1 MDERKLQFRVGLLVI
16 VALSVGSALVIR
28 FGDVQRT
35 WRKHYEISIRFDSAG
50 GVYPSAPVQLNGV
63 VVGAVKQVIL
73 DRERGGVTV
82 TVDIREDVRIRAD
95 SVPMLARS
103 LLGETALEFS
113 RGTSKEFIKA
123 NDILDGQGAPDPMV
137 AVQRIEE
144 RASAAL
150 EMLTETGG
158 EWKLVASNLNGL
170 MDTNRGNIDVVI
182 ERAAESLH
190 QLTLTLQSTQK
201 MVASANKIVSDPE
214 SQAAL
219 QQTLTALPELV
230 IETKKTIT
238 ATNRAI
244 ENVNRNLVNLAQV
257 TEPIGK
263 RGDLMVA
270 KLDSSLGSLD
280 SLLAELNRFAKLV
293 NAEDGSLQKFTADPS
308 LYENLDKSSQSMAV
322 LLKNLEPVMKDLREF
337 SDKIARNPELL
348 GVGGALRGSTGL
360 KDQELIQPTR
370 QTIKPVKH
378 QTGGK

>member
-1 MDERKLQFRVGLLVI
+1 
-16 VALSVGSALVIR
+16 
-28 FGDVQRT
+28 
-35 WRKHYEISIRFDSAG
+35 
-50 GVYPSAPVQLNGV
+50 
-63 VVGAVKQVIL
+63 VIL

-123 NDILDGQGAPDPMV
+123 NDVLDGQGAADPMV

-158 EWKLVASNLNGL
+158 EWKLVASNINDL
-170 MDTNRGNIDVVI
+170 MDTNRGNLDVVI